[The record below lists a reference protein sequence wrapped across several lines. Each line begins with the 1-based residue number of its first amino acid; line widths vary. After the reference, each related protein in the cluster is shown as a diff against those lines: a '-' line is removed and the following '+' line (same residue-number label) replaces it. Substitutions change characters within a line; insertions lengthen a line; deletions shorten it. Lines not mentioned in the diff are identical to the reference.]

1 MYDDFQKRAS
11 KLREYGTIKTKEI
24 FNEICIRSDSNID
37 ETTLKKTYQKG
48 EYSIVSVRKNVKGS
62 CGMMS
67 KNTN

>member
-37 ETTLKKTYQKG
+37 EATNKKTYQ
-48 EYSIVSVRKNVKGS
+48 
-62 CGMMS
+62 
-67 KNTN
+67 